1 MLGGVSVIWGRKGFA
16 DGAGSLF
23 RPRALFSSMLF
34 PSILSLYEVHAVAAP
49 AAAAAAAAAA
59 AVAVVISVSVVDVDI
74 VDAVVAAPLFV
85 TLSPRRP
92 ERT

>member
-1 MLGGVSVIWGRKGFA
+1 MLGGASVIWGRNGFA

-49 AAAAAAAAAA
+49 AAAAAAAAA
-59 AVAVVISVSVVDVDI
+59 VAVVISVSVVDVDI